1 MYTVRLI
8 VVFLIIVTLI
18 FASNPITREQIWQ
31 TWENARPVVVAL
43 MDGVYA
49 IVRTLIA
56 GDGIDDRIDDHP
68 VSPDVDFDRVVT
80 MNSAPPL

>member
-1 MYTVRLI
+1 MYTVRLL
-8 VVFLIIVTLI
+8 VVFLTILMLI
-18 FASNPITREQIWQ
+18 FASSPITRERAGQS
-31 TWENARPVVVAL
+31 WENARPTLIAV

-56 GDGIDDRIDDHP
+56 GDDRDDRIDDGP

-80 MNSAPPL
+80 MNSALPI

>member
-18 FASNPITREQIWQ
+18 FASSPITREQVQ
-31 TWENARPVVVAL
+31 QNWENTRPVVVAV

-49 IVRTLIA
+49 IVRTLIV
-56 GDGIDDRIDDHP
+56 GNGRDDRIDDKP

-80 MNSAPPL
+80 MSSGLPS